1 MISFGKAFSFLLFG
15 LWLVFPASCNS
26 SSSKSTSSTIGGG
39 TSGAPAIRL
48 ESVATGLSDP
58 IGLFNAGDGSGRLF
72 VIEQGGTIRVLQN
85 GAVGETPFLDIQD
98 RVSAGGERGLLG
110 LAFHPK
116 FEENRRFFVNYTSD
130 AGGLHTVISEFTVDP
145 ATGRADPAS
154 ERILLTIPQP
164 FSNHN
169 GGTILF
175 GPDGFLYIG
184 MGDGGAGNDPQNNA
198 QNLGTPLG
206 KMLRIDVDQK
216 AGGKEYAV
224 PADNPFVSTPG
235 AAPEIW
241 AYGLRNPW
249 RFSFDRQAGLLY
261 VGDVG
266 QNAREEIDVIR
277 KGGNYGWRV
286 MEGMICTPGVNP
298 DCDKSPYLLPIL
310 DYPRSEGTTVVGG
323 YVYRGSAIPNLPGA
337 YLYADFGSGRLW
349 MLRYDGSAVSDQ
361 RLLLETGK
369 NISSFGEDEQGEL
382 YITAYDG
389 EIFKMVSG
397 QAT

>member
-1 MISFGKAFSFLLFG
+1 MISLGRGFSFLIFG

-26 SSSKSTSSTIGGG
+26 SSSKSASSTIGGG

-48 ESVATGLSDP
+48 ESVATGLSEP
-58 IGLFNAGDGSGRLF
+58 IGLFHAGDGSGRLF
-72 VIEQGGTIRVLQN
+72 IIEQAGTIRILQN
-85 GAVGETPFLDIQD
+85 GTVGQTPFLDIRD

-116 FEENRRFFVNYTSD
+116 FEENGRLFVNYTSPT
-130 AGGLHTVISEFTVDP
+130 GGLHTVISEFK
-145 ATGRADPAS
+145 AGGGAADPGS

-169 GGTILF
+169 GGNIVF

-184 MGDGGAGNDPQNNA
+184 MGDGGSGNDPQGNG
-198 QNLGTPLG
+198 QNLGTLLG

-216 AGGKEYAV
+216 ASGKEYAI
-224 PADNPFVSTPG
+224 PPDNPFLGTSG
-235 AAPEIW
+235 AAPENW

-249 RFSFDRQAGLLY
+249 RFSFDSQTGLLY
-261 VGDVG
+261 AGDVG
-266 QNAREEIDVIR
+266 QSAREEIHVIR
-277 KGGNYGWRV
+277 KGGNNGWNP
-286 MEGMICTPGVNP
+286 MEGTICTPGVNP
-298 DCDKSPYLLPIL
+298 DCDKSGYDLPII

-337 YLYADFGSGRLW
+337 YLYGDFGSGRLW

-369 NISSFGEDEQGEL
+369 NISSFGEDEQREL
-382 YITAYDG
+382 YLTDYGG
-389 EIFKMVSG
+389 EIFKIVSG

>member
-1 MISFGKAFSFLLFG
+1 MISFGKRFSFLLFG

-26 SSSKSTSSTIGGG
+26 SSKNPPSSIGRG
-39 TSGAPAIRL
+39 TPVAGPPTIRL
-48 ESVATGLSDP
+48 ESVAIGLSEP

-72 VIEQGGTIRVLQN
+72 IIEQAGTIRILQS
-85 GAVGETPFLDIQD
+85 GTVGQPPFLDIQE

-110 LAFHPK
+110 LAFHPQ
-116 FEENRRFFVNYTSD
+116 FEENGRFFVNYTSS
-130 AGGLHTVISEFTVDP
+130 AGGLHTVISEFKVG
-145 ATGRADPAS
+145 AGGADPGS

-164 FSNHN
+164 FANHN
-169 GGTILF
+169 GGNIIF

-184 MGDGGAGNDPQNNA
+184 MGDGGAANDPQGNG
-198 QNLGTPLG
+198 QNLGALLG

-216 AGGKEYAV
+216 SGAKEYAV
-224 PADNPFVSTPG
+224 SSDNPFVATPG
-235 AAPEIW
+235 AAPEVW

-249 RFSFDRQAGLLY
+249 RFSFDPQTGLLY
-261 VGDVG
+261 AGDVG

-277 KGGNYGWRV
+277 KGGNYGWSP
-286 MEGMICTPGVNP
+286 MEGMICTPGVNNGN
-298 DCDKSPYLLPIL
+298 CDKSRYDLPII

-323 YVYRGSAIPNLPGA
+323 YVYRGSAISNLAGA
-337 YLYADFGSGRLW
+337 YLYGDFGSGRLW

-369 NISSFGEDEQGEL
+369 SISSFGEDEQREL
-382 YITAYDG
+382 YLIDYSG
-389 EIFKMVSG
+389 EIFKIVSG